1 MRPLTARLEIDYC
14 SINVANHRSIT
25 IIRFVAKSYVHLWK
39 SFTNRPHL
47 ILHTCKIF
55 LVAQVL
61 LNNQTGPWSH
71 IRAAPKGQACM
82 IHGIMHAHCNT
93 ELLYHILLY
102 VFNMLYT
109 CMSRVGEEMY
119 TILLKLHGFQTHC
132 VRNAI
137 CTIHMVHFFYMLA
150 TCKSCGLFVFFSQAQ
165 L

>member
-1 MRPLTARLEIDYC
+1 MVVGAFCQQKGVSSPSAVCLFCCLFPCI
-14 SINVANHRSIT
+14 
-25 IIRFVAKSYVHLWK
+25 
-39 SFTNRPHL
+39 
-47 ILHTCKIF
+47 
-55 LVAQVL
+55 
-61 LNNQTGPWSH
+61 WSH
-71 IRAAPKGQACM
+71 MRAAPKGQACM

-137 CTIHMVHFFYMLA
+137 CTIHMVHFFICLQLA
-150 TCKSCGLFVFFSQAQ
+150 RVVDFSVFFFSSSTIASCRGGPEEKQRVRTSKH
-165 L
+165 

>member
-1 MRPLTARLEIDYC
+1 M
-14 SINVANHRSIT
+14 
-25 IIRFVAKSYVHLWK
+25 
-39 SFTNRPHL
+39 
-47 ILHTCKIF
+47 
-55 LVAQVL
+55 
-61 LNNQTGPWSH
+61 
-71 IRAAPKGQACM
+71 RAAPKGQACM

-119 TILLKLHGFQTHC
+119 TILLKLHGFKTHC

-150 TCKSCGLFVFFSQAQ
+150 TCKSCGLFGFFFLKLNYSE